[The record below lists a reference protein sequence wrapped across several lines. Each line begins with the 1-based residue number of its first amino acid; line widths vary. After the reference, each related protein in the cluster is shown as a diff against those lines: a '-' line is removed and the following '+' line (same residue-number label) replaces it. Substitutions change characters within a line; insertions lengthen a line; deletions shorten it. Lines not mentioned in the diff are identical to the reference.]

1 MTTRLSISR
10 LVVLFSLWG
19 VGSGCFR
26 RVPSEPLPGPNQA
39 EDYALTFYNNGFS
52 FCDAQVL
59 AWYIGASHGVEEPT
73 PYEAKLRFGG
83 KLANGMDP
91 SQLDKLYLSP
101 ARDAA
106 KLNGVVVC
114 DYYASEFNYGNAEV
128 LAQYWGVSVD
138 EAKILIG
145 EVLTWDGADEVYEI
159 LKVADNQHY
168 VRESDQTFTALDVFW
183 SSPLTSCDAELV
195 ASFWG
200 MDFYDTKVALGQKVM
215 MGMQR
220 SDIEAS
226 VLASARE
233 NARSTGQSCEFWGS
247 DLSLDEVE
255 QLSCFFGLGLGETK
269 TKIAG
274 YAFEGRVSEL
284 RALLPE
290 AATCTR

>member
-1 MTTRLSISR
+1 MAWWSVTT
-10 LVVLFSLWG
+10 
-19 VGSGCFR
+19 
-26 RVPSEPLPGPNQA
+26 
-39 EDYALTFYNNGFS
+39 
-52 FCDAQVL
+52 
-59 AWYIGASHGVEEPT
+59 
-73 PYEAKLRFGG
+73 
-83 KLANGMDP
+83 
-91 SQLDKLYLSP
+91 
-101 ARDAA
+101 
-106 KLNGVVVC
+106 
-114 DYYASEFNYGNAEV
+114 YASEFNYGNAEV

-145 EVLTWDGADEVYEI
+145 EVLTWGGADEVYEF